1 MHHLLCGL
9 ITLECSTF
17 GFHRFDPTPLV
28 AHLIRPLS
36 AIRRSSYLLALS
48 EGPITTR
55 GAGVNFVSD
64 HVSKLSLTK
73 MLALH
78 SKSLGLKSQ

>member
-1 MHHLLCGL
+1 MRRLLYGL
-9 ITLECSTF
+9 ITLECSSF

-36 AIRRSSYLLALS
+36 VIERLSYLLALS
-48 EGPITTR
+48 EGPIIAR

-64 HVSKLSLTK
+64 HVSELSPTK
-73 MLALH
+73 KLALH
-78 SKSLGLKSQ
+78 SKSLGLKFQ